1 MISYN
6 KSKFILKKSIIKI
19 GEEFI
24 NTNQCLNRITSKNIF
39 VNSYYPSGNNAAFDG
54 YAIKSSDTHKL
65 NKMIHKKF
73 KIIGS
78 VAGAYLG
85 SKVGDG
91 MVGNLTTVLG
101 GTVGFLIGGKIADI
115 LDSEEQSDLNNA
127 INQTLTKNPDNVSNK
142 WKSQKNIDTN
152 AEIIPLNSYKIDQN
166 SCRDFT
172 KIVKKGEKQVQEKST
187 ACRDEKGNWKII

>member
-1 MISYN
+1 MKHMTLKVLIFSLCILSISCSEKEDN
-6 KSKFILKKSIIKI
+6 KLL
-19 GEEFI
+19 G
-24 NTNQCLNRITSKNIF
+24 Q
-39 VNSYYPSGNNAAFDG
+39 
-54 YAIKSSDTHKL
+54 
-65 NKMIHKKF
+65 
-73 KIIGS
+73 IIGS

-101 GTVGFLIGGKIADI
+101 GTVGFLIGGKIVDI

-166 SCRDFT
+166 TCRDFT
-172 KIVKKGEKQVQEKST
+172 KVVKKGKKQVQEKST

>member
-1 MISYN
+1 M
-6 KSKFILKKSIIKI
+6 KHM
-19 GEEFI
+19 
-24 NTNQCLNRITSKNIF
+24 TSKVLFFSLCILSISCSEKEDN
-39 VNSYYPSGNNAAFDG
+39 
-54 YAIKSSDTHKL
+54 KL
-65 NKMIHKKF
+65 LGQ
-73 KIIGS
+73 IIGS

-101 GTVGFLIGGKIADI
+101 GTVGFLIGGKIVDI

-152 AEIIPLNSYKIDQN
+152 AEIIPLNSFEIDQN
-166 SCRDFT
+166 TCRDFT
-172 KIVKKGEKQVQEKST
+172 KTVNKGKKQVQEKST
-187 ACRDEKGNWKII
+187 ACRDENGNWKII

>member
-1 MISYN
+1 MQHMTLKVLIFSLCILSISCSEKEDN
-6 KSKFILKKSIIKI
+6 KLL
-19 GEEFI
+19 G
-24 NTNQCLNRITSKNIF
+24 Q
-39 VNSYYPSGNNAAFDG
+39 
-54 YAIKSSDTHKL
+54 
-65 NKMIHKKF
+65 
-73 KIIGS
+73 IIGS
-78 VAGAYLG
+78 VAGAHLG

-101 GTVGFLIGGKIADI
+101 GTVGFLIGGKIVDI

-152 AEIIPLNSYKIDQN
+152 AEIIPLNSFKIDQN
-166 SCRDFT
+166 TCRDFT
-172 KIVKKGEKQVQEKST
+172 KVVKKGKKQVQEKST

>member
-1 MISYN
+1 MKHITLKVLIFSLCILSISCSEKEDN
-6 KSKFILKKSIIKI
+6 KLL
-19 GEEFI
+19 G
-24 NTNQCLNRITSKNIF
+24 Q
-39 VNSYYPSGNNAAFDG
+39 
-54 YAIKSSDTHKL
+54 
-65 NKMIHKKF
+65 
-73 KIIGS
+73 IIGS

-152 AEIIPLNSYKIDQN
+152 AEIMPLNSYKIDQN
-166 SCRDFT
+166 TCRDFT
-172 KIVKKGEKQVQEKST
+172 KVVKKGKKQVQEKST

>member
-1 MISYN
+1 MKHLTLKVLIFFLCILSISCSEKEDN
-6 KSKFILKKSIIKI
+6 KLL
-19 GEEFI
+19 G
-24 NTNQCLNRITSKNIF
+24 Q
-39 VNSYYPSGNNAAFDG
+39 
-54 YAIKSSDTHKL
+54 
-65 NKMIHKKF
+65 
-73 KIIGS
+73 IIGS

-101 GTVGFLIGGKIADI
+101 GTVGFLIGGKIVDI

-152 AEIIPLNSYKIDQN
+152 AEIMPLNSYKIDQN
-166 SCRDFT
+166 TCRDFT
-172 KIVKKGEKQVQEKST
+172 KVVQKGKKQVQEKST

>member
-1 MISYN
+1 MKNLTFKVLLFTVCILSSSCSEKEDN
-6 KSKFILKKSIIKI
+6 KLL
-19 GEEFI
+19 G
-24 NTNQCLNRITSKNIF
+24 Q
-39 VNSYYPSGNNAAFDG
+39 
-54 YAIKSSDTHKL
+54 
-65 NKMIHKKF
+65 
-73 KIIGS
+73 IIGS

-101 GTVGFLIGGKIADI
+101 GTVGFLIGGKIVDI

-166 SCRDFT
+166 TCRDFT
-172 KIVKKGEKQVQEKST
+172 KVVKKGKKQVQEKST

>member
-1 MISYN
+1 MKHLTLKVLIFSLCVLSISCSEKEDN
-6 KSKFILKKSIIKI
+6 KLL
-19 GEEFI
+19 G
-24 NTNQCLNRITSKNIF
+24 Q
-39 VNSYYPSGNNAAFDG
+39 
-54 YAIKSSDTHKL
+54 
-65 NKMIHKKF
+65 
-73 KIIGS
+73 IIGS

-101 GTVGFLIGGKIADI
+101 GTVGFLIGGKIVDI

-152 AEIIPLNSYKIDQN
+152 AEIIPLNSYKINQN
-166 SCRDFT
+166 TCRDFT
-172 KIVKKGEKQVQEKST
+172 KVVKKGEKQVHEKST

>member
-1 MISYN
+1 MKHMTLKVLIFSLCILSISCSEKEDN
-6 KSKFILKKSIIKI
+6 KLL
-19 GEEFI
+19 G
-24 NTNQCLNRITSKNIF
+24 Q
-39 VNSYYPSGNNAAFDG
+39 
-54 YAIKSSDTHKL
+54 
-65 NKMIHKKF
+65 
-73 KIIGS
+73 IIGS

-101 GTVGFLIGGKIADI
+101 GTVGFLIGGKIVDI

-152 AEIIPLNSYKIDQN
+152 AEIMPLNSYKIDQN
-166 SCRDFT
+166 TCRDFT
-172 KIVKKGEKQVQEKST
+172 KVVKKGKKQVQEKST

>member
-1 MISYN
+1 MQHMTLKVLIFSLCILLISCSEKEDN
-6 KSKFILKKSIIKI
+6 KLL
-19 GEEFI
+19 G
-24 NTNQCLNRITSKNIF
+24 Q
-39 VNSYYPSGNNAAFDG
+39 
-54 YAIKSSDTHKL
+54 
-65 NKMIHKKF
+65 
-73 KIIGS
+73 IIGS

-101 GTVGFLIGGKIADI
+101 GTVGFLIGGKIVDI

-152 AEIIPLNSYKIDQN
+152 AEIMPLNSYKIDQN
-166 SCRDFT
+166 TCRDFT
-172 KIVKKGEKQVQEKST
+172 KVVKKGKKQVQEKST

>member
-1 MISYN
+1 MNHMTLKVLIFSLCILLISCSEKEDN
-6 KSKFILKKSIIKI
+6 KLL
-19 GEEFI
+19 G
-24 NTNQCLNRITSKNIF
+24 Q
-39 VNSYYPSGNNAAFDG
+39 
-54 YAIKSSDTHKL
+54 
-65 NKMIHKKF
+65 
-73 KIIGS
+73 IIGS

-101 GTVGFLIGGKIADI
+101 GTVGFLIGGKIVDI

-152 AEIIPLNSYKIDQN
+152 AEIIPLNSYKINQN
-166 SCRDFT
+166 TCRDFT
-172 KIVKKGEKQVQEKST
+172 KVVKKGEKQVHEKST

>member
-1 MISYN
+1 MKHVTLKVLIFSLCILSISCSEKEDN
-6 KSKFILKKSIIKI
+6 KLL
-19 GEEFI
+19 G
-24 NTNQCLNRITSKNIF
+24 Q
-39 VNSYYPSGNNAAFDG
+39 
-54 YAIKSSDTHKL
+54 
-65 NKMIHKKF
+65 
-73 KIIGS
+73 IIGS

-101 GTVGFLIGGKIADI
+101 GTVGFLIGGKIVDI

-152 AEIIPLNSYKIDQN
+152 AEINL
-166 SCRDFT
+166 
-172 KIVKKGEKQVQEKST
+172 
-187 ACRDEKGNWKII
+187 

>member
-1 MISYN
+1 MKN
-6 KSKFILKKSIIKI
+6 LILKVLVFTLCI
-19 GEEFI
+19 
-24 NTNQCLNRITSKNIF
+24 L
-39 VNSYYPSGNNAAFDG
+39 
-54 YAIKSSDTHKL
+54 SSSCSEKEDNKL
-65 NKMIHKKF
+65 LGQ
-73 KIIGS
+73 IIGS

-101 GTVGFLIGGKIADI
+101 GTVGFLIDGKIVDI

-152 AEIIPLNSYKIDQN
+152 A
-166 SCRDFT
+166 
-172 KIVKKGEKQVQEKST
+172 
-187 ACRDEKGNWKII
+187 

>member
-1 MISYN
+1 MKHVTLKVLIFSLCILSISCSEKEDN
-6 KSKFILKKSIIKI
+6 KLL
-19 GEEFI
+19 G
-24 NTNQCLNRITSKNIF
+24 Q
-39 VNSYYPSGNNAAFDG
+39 
-54 YAIKSSDTHKL
+54 
-65 NKMIHKKF
+65 
-73 KIIGS
+73 IIGS

-152 AEIIPLNSYKIDQN
+152 AEIIPLNIYKIDFVRN
-166 SCRDFT
+166 YF
-172 KIVKKGEKQVQEKST
+172 
-187 ACRDEKGNWKII
+187 

>member
-1 MISYN
+1 MKHMTLKVLIFSICILLISCSEKEDN
-6 KSKFILKKSIIKI
+6 KLL
-19 GEEFI
+19 G
-24 NTNQCLNRITSKNIF
+24 Q
-39 VNSYYPSGNNAAFDG
+39 
-54 YAIKSSDTHKL
+54 
-65 NKMIHKKF
+65 
-73 KIIGS
+73 IIGS

-101 GTVGFLIGGKIADI
+101 GTVGFLIGGKIVDI

-166 SCRDFT
+166 TCRDFT
-172 KIVKKGEKQVQEKST
+172 KIVKKGQKQVQE
-187 ACRDEKGNWKII
+187 